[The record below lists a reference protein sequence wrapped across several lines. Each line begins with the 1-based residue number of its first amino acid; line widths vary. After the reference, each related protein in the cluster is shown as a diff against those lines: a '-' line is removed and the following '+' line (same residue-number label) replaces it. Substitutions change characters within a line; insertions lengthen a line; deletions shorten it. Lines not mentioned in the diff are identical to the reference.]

1 VPTQYFHH
9 TVCIVNETSKSNADV
24 ALPVFQRRK
33 RAKTRWTVLILVQFL
48 ILFHIALWLLA
59 KRYGWFGGETITPI
73 EPSEGME
80 FVKHGVI
87 NAGAIFFALALLSTL
102 FFGRWFCGWG
112 CHIVFLQDGCY
123 WLMRKLGIR
132 PRPFRARLLAW
143 APLII
148 ALYMFVWPLFY
159 RVAIAPW
166 TRPDLHWPSIT
177 TDLTTAQFWE
187 SFVSP
192 LMAIPFLFVC
202 GFAAVYT
209 LGAKG
214 FCTYG
219 CPYGGFFA
227 PLDRV
232 SPVHIRVNE
241 NCQQCGKCTAVCTS
255 NVRVHE
261 EVHIHKMV
269 VDSGCMKTMDCIDAC
284 PNDALSVGFG
294 SIAFGKRNEQKS
306 SKQYDLSLW
315 GECWVFGLCLISFF
329 SFRGLYASIPMLM
342 AVGMALVST
351 WIIWKGVAIL
361 HGKNVSL
368 HRHQLRY
375 HGALR
380 PAGKLVLVLSLLTLL
395 FTMQSAAVQL
405 LAVAGTTAAKNDDR
419 DAALSYYK
427 LSGPMTDGG
436 IGIASNPNVDHAM
449 SKLHEANG
457 DLQEAERVLRRM
469 SRFVGEYERATML
482 LGQNLQL
489 HRDPMLVQQF
499 YLDALEAN
507 RNWELVWEDY
517 VAWLRREG
525 RHEDAVKAS
534 TAANNLNPDAS
545 RLQIQWH
552 LLHQ

>member
-1 VPTQYFHH
+1 M
-9 TVCIVNETSKSNADV
+9 CIVKEKSKSKDDV
-24 ALPVFQRRK
+24 ALPVIQRKK
-33 RAKTRWTVLILVQFL
+33 RARTRWTVLFIAQFL

-59 KRYGWFGGETITPI
+59 KRYGWFGGATITPI

-80 FVKHGVI
+80 FVKNGVI
-87 NAGAIFFALALLSTL
+87 NAGAIFFVLALLSTW

-123 WLMRKLGIR
+123 WLLRKIGIR

-143 APLII
+143 VPLGI
-148 ALYMFVWPLFY
+148 ALYMFAWPLFY
-159 RVAIAPW
+159 RIAIAPW
-166 TRPDLHWPSIT
+166 TQPELRWPSIT
-177 TDLTTAQFWE
+177 TDLTTTHFWE
-187 SFVSP
+187 TFVSP

-202 GFAAVYT
+202 GFATVYT

-227 PLDRV
+227 PLDRI
-232 SPVHIRVNE
+232 SPMHIRVNE

-284 PNDALSVGFG
+284 PNEALSVGFG
-294 SIAFGKRNEQKS
+294 PIAFGKRNEQQSGPK
-306 SKQYDLSLW
+306 YDLSIR
-315 GECWVFGLCLISFF
+315 GEMWIAGIFLAGFF

-361 HGKNVSL
+361 RGQNVSW
-368 HRHQLRY
+368 HKHQLKY
-375 HGALR
+375 HGSLR
-380 PAGKLVLVLSLLTLL
+380 PAGKIVLGISLLVGLCTI
-395 FTMQSAAVQL
+395 QSAGVGLFIA
-405 LAVAGTTAAKNDDR
+405 AGN
-419 DAALSYYK
+419 AALKRSDTASALSFYQW
-427 LSGPMTDGG
+427 SGPMTDGG
-436 IGIASNPNVDHAM
+436 IGFASNPNIDREM
-449 SKLHEANG
+449 SRIHESQG
-457 DLQEAERVLRRM
+457 EFVLAERLLRRLG
-469 SRFVGEYERATML
+469 RFVGEDELATML

-489 HRDPMLVQQF
+489 HRDPVLVEQF
-499 YLDALEAN
+499 YLTELEAN
-507 RNWELVWEDY
+507 RTWALVWEDY

-525 RHEDAVKAS
+525 RREDAVKAS
-534 TAANNLNPDAS
+534 TAANNLNPNAH
-545 RLQIQWH
+545 RLQLQWQ
-552 LLHQ
+552 LLHR